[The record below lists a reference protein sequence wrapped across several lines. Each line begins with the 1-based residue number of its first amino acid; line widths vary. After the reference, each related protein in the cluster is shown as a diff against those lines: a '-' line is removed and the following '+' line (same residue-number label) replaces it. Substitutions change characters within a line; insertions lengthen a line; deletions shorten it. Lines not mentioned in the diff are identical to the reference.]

1 MVGKILINSFNF
13 WGLIISVFSFGAF
26 DIFLSIIFGYVTIK
40 ESLFCWENINLF
52 EYNSFVEDTKNK
64 SLKSFNL
71 AYTRVIVRCRC
82 L

>member
-1 MVGKILINSFNF
+1 MINSFNF

-64 SLKSFNL
+64 SLKSFKNSGRHAL
-71 AYTRVIVRCRC
+71 HKETDFKYKR
-82 L
+82 